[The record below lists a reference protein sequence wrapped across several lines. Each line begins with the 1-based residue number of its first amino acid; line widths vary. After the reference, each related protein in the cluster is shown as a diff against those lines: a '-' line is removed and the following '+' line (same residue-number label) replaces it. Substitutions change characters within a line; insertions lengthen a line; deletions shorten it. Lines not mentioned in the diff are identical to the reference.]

1 MGNAKHSACTVVGVQ
16 LVNIVMSALSDIKG
30 NGHMTD
36 NIAHGAVKFM

>member
-1 MGNAKHSACTVVGVQ
+1 MPSTQLALWWVCAA

-36 NIAHGAVKFM
+36 NIALGTVTFL